1 LSDTWI
7 YVFTF
12 HSKTNVPCATC
23 MTLLSNIS
31 KVLCVDLSHFMKVTK
46 TFDCYNNGSFWIS
59 GAPRNLCE
67 SHHPMS
73 ACLPCL
79 PSRLAIELHKGYYV
93 ELHTPYILQ
102 LKILGFRAAF
112 PPITW
117 TRQLYDVFSSW
128 FLCLGILTVLN
139 PGLQISYALGSI
151 WLLRVALQG
160 YIVYSVK
167 NKLKKEYLGHPL
179 EKIKAL
185 KLSGVQV
192 HGFIKS
198 RFL

>member
-7 YVFTF
+7 CVFTC
-12 HSKTNVPCATC
+12 HSKANVPCATC
-23 MTLLSNIS
+23 MTLLSNTS
-31 KVLCVDLSHFMKVTK
+31 KVWCVDLSHFMKVTK
-46 TFDCYNNGSFWIS
+46 TFDHYNNGSFWIS

-79 PSRLAIELHKGYYV
+79 PSRLAIELRKGYYV

-117 TRQLYDVFSSW
+117 TCQLYNVFASW

-151 WLLRVALQG
+151 WLLCVALQG

-167 NKLKKEYLGHPL
+167 NKLKKEYRGLPL